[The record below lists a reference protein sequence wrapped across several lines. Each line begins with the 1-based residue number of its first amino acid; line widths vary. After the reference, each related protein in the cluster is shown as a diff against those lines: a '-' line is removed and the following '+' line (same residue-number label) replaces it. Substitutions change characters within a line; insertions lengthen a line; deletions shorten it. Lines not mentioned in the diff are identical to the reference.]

1 MKVSEDSQEPIKGK
15 DTCNWPADCSGYPG
29 PTLPQLTFPC
39 NTAGSTSGGRA
50 MGGAIPSGEGSLL
63 VAQAWPPVRSS
74 LPLPADPPLHP
85 HSWCHQR
92 GWKFDWQRPLCPK
105 RQWFP
110 FAGDEVAFF

>member
-1 MKVSEDSQEPIKGK
+1 MKVLEDSQELTKGT
-15 DTCNWPADCSGYPG
+15 DTCTWQRFALGILVPLSHK
-29 PTLPQLTFPC
+29 LTFPC
-39 NTAGSTSGGRA
+39 NTAGSTSEGRA
-50 MGGAIPSGEGSLL
+50 MGGAIPSGGGSLL

-92 GWKFDWQRPLCPK
+92 GWKFDWQRLLCPK
-105 RQWFP
+105 RQWSP